1 MIRRI
6 AILHT
11 VVFLAE
17 IFQKLFR
24 QNLPGTESF
33 HVVDESIIQELLRV
47 GHMTPKIIRRIGTH
61 AMLASDAGADLILF
75 TCSSTSPAVDVVKE
89 LVDIPIL
96 KVDEPMAQK
105 AVRLGTKIGVITT
118 AKTTLA
124 PSVQLIES
132 SAGAQG
138 KKIKVQAEL
147 ESKAF
152 QARLS
157 GDIQEHDRIVKQ
169 SVLKLSKENDVVVLA
184 QASMAHLADEMKD
197 QIEIPV
203 LASPGLCMEALNQM
217 IGTSRPGNA

>member
-17 IFQKLFR
+17 MFQKLFR
-24 QNLPGTESF
+24 QNLPGTENF
-33 HVVDESIIQELLRV
+33 HIVDESIIQELLRV
-47 GHMTPKIIRRIGTH
+47 GHMTPKIVRRIGTH
-61 AMLASDAGADLILF
+61 AMLANDAGADLILF
-75 TCSSTSPAVDVVKE
+75 TCSSTAPAVDTVKE

-96 KVDEPMAQK
+96 KVDEPMAER
-105 AVRLGTKIGVITT
+105 AVSLGTRIGVITT
-118 AKTTLA
+118 AKTTLT
-124 PSVQLIES
+124 PSIQLIES
-132 SAGAQG
+132 SAARQG
-138 KKIKVQAEL
+138 KKVKVQAEL

-157 GDIQEHDRIVKQ
+157 GDLQEHDRIVKQ
-169 SVLKLSKENDVVVLA
+169 SILKLSRDNEVVVLA

-203 LASPGLCMEALNQM
+203 LASPGLCMEALKQM
-217 IGTSRPGNA
+217 LSAS